1 MIGTVA
7 FPASFGAESCG
18 EATEWA
24 IIMSQ
29 MVQRAE
35 LDDVVSVFGGP
46 RELGPGVFRS
56 YLDLDRLIHDG
67 LPVSAFRHAIESLEQ
82 PEKTVVEG
90 IGISRTTLGRRKQS
104 GRLGFVDSE
113 RAVRLGSV
121 IALGKVALGSARAAG
136 QWLLKPNSAL
146 GGVIPL
152 KLLQTDVGAR
162 QVEAVLGRA
171 LLGGFS

>member
-1 MIGTVA
+1 MGYNCA
-7 FPASFGAESCG
+7 H
-18 EATEWA
+18 
-24 IIMSQ
+24 

-35 LDDVVSVFGGP
+35 LDDVVSVFGGS

-67 LPVSAFRHAIESLEQ
+67 LPVSAFRHAIESIEQ

-104 GRLGFVDSE
+104 GRLGFFDSE

-146 GGVIPL
+146 GGAVPL